1 MTTPSHRSG
10 AALPTPAAAAPGPVV
25 LLTLATGFVMA
36 MIDLTAVNTALSDIA
51 VSLAVPLT
59 GLVWVID
66 GYTLTFAA
74 LLLAGGALADRY
86 GPKNIYQGGLA
97 LFLAASVL
105 CALAPSGPALIAARL
120 LQGAGAALFM
130 PSSLGLL
137 THTYQDERVRARM
150 LGTWSAIVGGS
161 STVGPLIGGLLVH
174 DFGWRSVFWINVPI
188 GLLGIVLTQKLV
200 PAAPRHAR
208 GLSIFSHALGVA
220 ALASLSFVLI
230 EGPSLGWTSTPV
242 LAAALCAMMTIVY
255 LVQRERE
262 GAHPLLPHALLAAP
276 GFGAANG
283 LGFLINF
290 AAYGQLFLLSL
301 FLQQSGG
308 ADALDTG
315 LKLLPMMGAFMVGN
329 MLSGRLSSRVGLRL
343 PLLYGTA
350 GGVLVALLLLNMTPA
365 TPYLVWVAGVMVM
378 NVSIGIAIPAMTA
391 TLMQVAG
398 REYASSAAAALNAN
412 RQIGALVGVALMGAV
427 LHVAPSWPARL
438 SLAFGLVAAA
448 YALAWLLVYRYIKKI

>member
-1 MTTPSHRSG
+1 MSTHSHRCD
-10 AALPTPAAAAPGPVV
+10 AAVATPAAPGLVV
-25 LLTLATGFVMA
+25 LLTLAIGFVMA

-86 GPKNIYQGGLA
+86 GPKKVYQGGLA
-97 LFLAASVL
+97 LFIVASVL
-105 CALAPSGPALIAARL
+105 CALAPSGHALIAARL

-137 THTYQDERVRARM
+137 THAYHDERVRARM

-174 DFGWRSVFWINVPI
+174 EFGWRSVFWINVPI
-188 GLLGIVLTQKLV
+188 GLLGIMLTQMLV
-200 PAAPRHAR
+200 PTAPRHAR

-220 ALASLSFVLI
+220 ALASLSFLLI
-230 EGPSLGWTSTPV
+230 EGPALGWTSVSV
-242 LAAALCAMMTIVY
+242 LTAALCAMMMIAL
-255 LVQRERE
+255 LVQRERG
-262 GAHPLLPHALLAAP
+262 GAHPLVPHALLFTP
-276 GFGAANG
+276 SFGAANG

-290 AAYGQLFLLSL
+290 AAYGQVFLLSL

-308 ADALDTG
+308 ADALHTG
-315 LKLLPMMGAFMVGN
+315 LKLLPMMGAFMLGN
-329 MLSGRLSSRVGLRL
+329 MLSGRLSSRVGLRF

-350 GGVLVALLLLNMTPA
+350 GGMLMALLLLNMTPV
-365 TPYLVWVAGVMVM
+365 TPYLVWVAGVVVM
-378 NVSIGIAIPAMTA
+378 NVSVGIAIPAMTA
-391 TLMQVAG
+391 TVMQVAG
-398 REYASSAAAALNAN
+398 RKYASSAAAALNAN

-427 LHVAPSWPARL
+427 LHVLASWQARL
-438 SLAFGLVAAA
+438 SVAFGVVALAF
-448 YALAWLLVYRYIKKI
+448 ALAWLLVYRHIKKI